1 MTAGISGLRDVWR
14 GGVATWECDEMG
26 HMNTRFYVA
35 RCMEAVAMLFG
46 LAGLPR
52 LFAPGS
58 ETTLTI
64 ATMHIRFLRELRAAA
79 CVHVSAG
86 FTALGPD
93 SASVVAVMYNSQS
106 GEPAATFRIEL
117 RHVASDDGSM
127 VRHWPEHFARYVS
140 GRLAEVPAIA
150 LPRGVGE
157 APSVTSASL
166 QRADALNLGSV
177 GMGAVDASGCDPFG
191 HMLPQAFV
199 GAMADGV
206 RNIITPLRELAE
218 RHSDRPG
225 PHFGSAALEFQIINS
240 GWPRA
245 GDCYEIRAGLEKAD
259 ARTQSLIN
267 WMLDPFTGRSFG
279 AMQVIAIC
287 FDLEARKLMPITA
300 AALAELNGWA
310 VPTLAL

>member
-1 MTAGISGLRDVWR
+1 MVEEAGLRDVWR

-35 RCMEAVAMLFG
+35 RCMEGVAMLFG
-46 LAGLPR
+46 QAGLPR
-52 LFAPGS
+52 LFAPGAA
-58 ETTLTI
+58 TTL
-64 ATMHIRFLRELRAAA
+64 AVSSMHIRFLRELRAAA

-86 FTALGPD
+86 FTALGED
-93 SASVVAVMYNSQS
+93 SASVVAVMFNSQT
-106 GEPAATFRIEL
+106 GERAATFRVEFS
-117 RHVASDDGSM
+117 HVASDDGTTA
-127 VRHWPEHFARYVS
+127 RPWPEHFRERA
-140 GRLAEVPAIA
+140 GGQLTEVPPIA
-150 LPRGVGE
+150 LPRGVSE
-157 APSVTSASL
+157 APRTTTASQL
-166 QRADALNLGSV
+166 RADALNLGSV

-191 HMLPQAFV
+191 RMLPQAFV

-206 RNIITPLRELAE
+206 RNIITPLRQLVE

-225 PHFGSAALEFQIINS
+225 PHFGSAALEFQIVNS

-279 AMQVIAIC
+279 SMQVIAIA
-287 FDLEARKLMPITA
+287 FDLEARKLIPISA
-300 AALAELNGWA
+300 SALVELGELT

>member
-1 MTAGISGLRDVWR
+1 MTEETGLRDVWR

-35 RCMEAVAMLFG
+35 RCMEGVAMLFG
-46 LAGLPR
+46 HAGLPR
-52 LFAPGS
+52 LFAPGAA
-58 ETTLTI
+58 TTLTVES
-64 ATMHIRFLRELRAAA
+64 MHIRFLRELRAAA

-93 SASVVAVMYNSQS
+93 SASVVAVMFNSQT
-106 GEPAATFRIEL
+106 GERAATFRIDL
-117 RHVASDDGSM
+117 RHVASDAGTALP
-127 VRHWPEHFARYVS
+127 WPTYFVERAGVQ
-140 GRLAEVPAIA
+140 LTEVPAIA

-157 APSVTSASL
+157 VPRATSASL
-166 QRADALNLGSV
+166 LRADALNLGCV
-177 GMGAVDASGCDPFG
+177 GMGAVDAAGCDPFG
-191 HMLPQAFV
+191 RMLPQAFV

-206 RNIITPLRELAE
+206 RQLITPLRQLAE

-225 PHFGSAALEFQIINS
+225 PHFGSAALEFQIVNS

-287 FDLEARKLMPITA
+287 FDLEARKLIPISA
-300 AALAELNGWA
+300 SALAELDGLS